1 MGRRIE
7 HRGLESLPGRKVY
20 QEGIHDGIYSAA
32 PRTCPPETP
41 WVASAAKSKVTKT
54 PHVVGAVQERDDVR
68 MLTARVPT
76 LKFMKLVASRFS
88 AFRLALS
95 MRALFVSP
103 FVNTEE

>member
-1 MGRRIE
+1 
-7 HRGLESLPGRKVY
+7 
-20 QEGIHDGIYSAA
+20 
-32 PRTCPPETP
+32 
-41 WVASAAKSKVTKT
+41 VASAVKGKVTKT